1 LSFGVDEAVGVMM
14 EDPKPYLVVRQSPG
28 PAARAVE
35 GVLSDPAASHWLKS
49 ALGELLSRDPVDA
62 ARDAGVLAEL
72 LANLADEKLVEAA
85 ASLNGAGAGAGAG
98 G

>member
-1 LSFGVDEAVGVMM
+1 M

-28 PAARAVE
+28 QAAQAVDA
-35 GVLSDPAASHWLKS
+35 VLSDPAASHWLKRT
-49 ALGELLSRDPVDA
+49 LGESLSRDPEDA

-85 ASLNGAGAGAGAG
+85 ASLNGTGAGR
-98 G
+98 